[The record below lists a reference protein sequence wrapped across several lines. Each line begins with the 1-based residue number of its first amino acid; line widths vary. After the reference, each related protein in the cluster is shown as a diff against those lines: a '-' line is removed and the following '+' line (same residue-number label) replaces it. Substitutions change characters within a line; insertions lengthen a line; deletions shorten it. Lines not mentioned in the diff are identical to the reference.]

1 MAKMDTGR
9 VVVRRKRVYGETSHG
24 GSWKIAYAD
33 FMTAMMAF
41 FLVMWL
47 LMLVPTRDLKIIA
60 EYFRTPLMTAIAGG
74 PNIDTSESVIPGG
87 QPSIVPNV
95 YPLPAPHR
103 GDSAEDQL
111 DAARLENLQD
121 ELENLIEHNP
131 VLQQFRPQL
140 LLDMTPDGLRIQIL
154 DQQARPM
161 FAVGSA
167 IMQSDMRN
175 ILRELAP
182 MLSGLPNSITVSG
195 HTDAMRYASG
205 DRHYS
210 NWELSAD
217 RANAARRELV
227 AGGLVENKIK
237 RILGLADTVNLIK
250 EDPFA
255 AVNRR
260 ISILVLNRRAERE
273 IDQQN
278 AAGQDA
284 LQWRELLGNT
294 YTPPSLGPAPASA
307 PQAPPM
313 PDSTPVLVP
322 ELAPAPLV
330 SPDPAPEAVDA
341 APRATGVDVP
351 DAAPGA
357 ASAVTRPPEA
367 GDAVVPGDPAAGDRV
382 PPAGAPAGPA
392 TGAGER
398 TGAAAGAVSWRGVPN
413 HYG

>member
-1 MAKMDTGR
+1 MAKIDTGR

-74 PNIDTSESVIPGG
+74 PNIDTSESVIPDG

-161 FAVGSA
+161 FAIGSA

-210 NWELSAD
+210 NW
-217 RANAARRELV
+217 
-227 AGGLVENKIK
+227 
-237 RILGLADTVNLIK
+237 
-250 EDPFA
+250 
-255 AVNRR
+255 
-260 ISILVLNRRAERE
+260 
-273 IDQQN
+273 
-278 AAGQDA
+278 
-284 LQWRELLGNT
+284 
-294 YTPPSLGPAPASA
+294 
-307 PQAPPM
+307 
-313 PDSTPVLVP
+313 
-322 ELAPAPLV
+322 
-330 SPDPAPEAVDA
+330 
-341 APRATGVDVP
+341 
-351 DAAPGA
+351 
-357 ASAVTRPPEA
+357 
-367 GDAVVPGDPAAGDRV
+367 
-382 PPAGAPAGPA
+382 
-392 TGAGER
+392 
-398 TGAAAGAVSWRGVPN
+398 
-413 HYG
+413 

>member
-1 MAKMDTGR
+1 MAKLDAGR
-9 VVVRRKRVYGETSHG
+9 VVVRRKRVYGESSHG

-60 EYFRTPLMTAIAGG
+60 EYFRMPLMTAISGG
-74 PNIDTSESVIPGG
+74 ANIDTSESVIPGG
-87 QPSIVPNV
+87 QPSIVPNTF
-95 YPLPAPHR
+95 PLPAPHQSD
-103 GDSAEDQL
+103 GAEDRE
-111 DAARLENLQD
+111 DAARLENLQR

-131 VLQQFRPQL
+131 ILQQFRPQL

-161 FAVGSA
+161 FTTGSA
-167 IMQSDMRN
+167 IVQSYMRD

-182 MLSGLPNSITVSG
+182 VLSRLPNSITVSG
-195 HTDAMRYASG
+195 HTDAMRYAAG
-205 DRHYS
+205 DRQYS

-250 EDPFA
+250 EDPLA

-260 ISILVLNRRAERE
+260 ISILVLNRRAERQ

-284 LQWRELLGNT
+284 LRLRELTGGT
-294 YTPPSLGPAPASA
+294 VSVPEAASAGSSETGPAPASVEAA
-307 PQAPPM
+307 PQGPAADGEASPA
-313 PDSTPVLVP
+313 VA
-322 ELAPAPLV
+322 APA
-330 SPDPAPEAVDA
+330 SPAG
-341 APRATGVDVP
+341 TG
-351 DAAPGA
+351 
-357 ASAVTRPPEA
+357 A
-367 GDAVVPGDPAAGDRV
+367 GDAADEAQ
-382 PPAGAPAGPA
+382 
-392 TGAGER
+392 
-398 TGAAAGAVSWRGVPN
+398 GAVSAHGE
-413 HYG
+413 HTHDG